1 MAPKGTQLEKKSAK
15 VKVDKTFGMKNKK
28 GAQAQKEVSKIK
40 RQEAEAGN
48 PKLRKEA
55 EDRKRAA
62 EQKKKDAESRKA
74 ELAELFN
81 TVQPVQ
87 KVPFGVDPKTVLCAF
102 FKAGKCEK
110 GNKCKFSHDLDAD
123 RKTSK
128 KDVYTDVRDKE
139 LDTMDTWDEEK
150 LRNVVLS
157 KAGNPKTTTDIVCKY
172 FLEAV
177 ETQKYGWFWICPNG
191 GDNCQ
196 YRHSLPPG
204 FVLKSKEK
212 KKDETAKVS
221 LEQFLET
228 ERHKITGTKT
238 PVTLESFAKWKSER
252 VAKKTAA
259 EEEDRKQKE
268 QRRAAGKL
276 SGLSGREVFTFNPD
290 LLDEVDDGD
299 DDEEFDLTE
308 YMAARRSD
316 AGSDREDDDDDRN
329 SDDDDGPPSVVGS
342 VNGSVKG

>member
-1 MAPKGTQLEKKSAK
+1 
-15 VKVDKTFGMKNKK
+15 MKNKK
-28 GAQAQKEVSKIK
+28 GAKAQQEVSKIK

-62 EQKKKDAESRKA
+62 EQKKKDAEAQKA
-74 ELAELFN
+74 QLAELFN

-102 FKAGKCEK
+102 FKAGKCQK

-123 RKTSK
+123 RKTTKMSI
-128 KDVYTDVRDKE
+128 YTDVRDKE
-139 LDTMDTWDEEK
+139 KENDTMDTWDEAK
-150 LRNVVLS
+150 LRTVVLS

-177 ETQKYGWFWICPNG
+177 ETQKYGWFWVCPNG

-212 KKDETAKVS
+212 KKDDQEKVS

-238 PVTLESFAKWKSER
+238 PVTLESFTKWKNER
-252 VAKKTAA
+252 VAKKEAI
-259 EEEDRKQKE
+259 EEEDKKQKE

-276 SGLSGREVFTFNPD
+276 TGLSGREVFTFNPE
-290 LLDEVDDGD
+290 LLDDYDDGEN
-299 DDEEFDLTE
+299 DEEFDLAE
-308 YMAARRSD
+308 YMKERRFDGGSEKGVDNSD
-316 AGSDREDDDDDRN
+316 DEEHGDDDDDDEE
-329 SDDDDGPPSVVGS
+329 SIVGS
-342 VNGSVKG
+342 TNGGSIKG

>member
-1 MAPKGTQLEKKSAK
+1 MEKKSAK
-15 VKVDKTFGMKNKK
+15 VKEDKTFGMKNKK
-28 GAQAQKEVSKIK
+28 GGKGQQEVKKIK
-40 RQEAEAGN
+40 QQESEAGN

-55 EDRKRAA
+55 EERKRAK
-62 EQKKKDAESRKA
+62 EQMKKDQEARKA
-74 ELAELFN
+74 ELQELFN

-110 GNKCKFSHDLDAD
+110 GAKCKFSHDLDAD

-128 KDVYTDVRDKE
+128 KDVYTDVRDQEKVD
-139 LDTMDTWDEEK
+139 DTMDKWDEEK
-150 LRNVVLS
+150 LRKVVLS
-157 KAGNPKTTTDIVCKY
+157 KTGNPKTTTDIVCKY

-212 KKDETAKVS
+212 KKDDKEKVS

-238 PVTLESFAKWKSER
+238 PVTLESFTKWKNER
-252 VAKKTAA
+252 VAKREAIEA
-259 EEEDRKQKE
+259 EDRRQKE
-268 QRRAAGKL
+268 QRRNAGKI
-276 SGLSGREVFTFNPD
+276 SGLSGREVFTFNPEMLAD
-290 LLDEVDDGD
+290 YDDDD
-299 DDEEFDLTE
+299 DDEEFDLTQ
-308 YMAARRSD
+308 YLKDRKSD
-316 AGSDREDDDDDRN
+316 AESASE
-329 SDDDDGPPSVVGS
+329 SDDESESGDDADDSQSVVGS
-342 VNGSVKG
+342 TTGSTKV